1 MQSKEDIKKWLIL
14 RLKKSLPTFESIDTD
29 FKKAEDIGNSFLETV
44 SAYTNTNGGWLILG
58 IHEKDGKLK
67 YIGIEKPQAMEN
79 KIIDKLEKEFN
90 LKLLSCSLVSIE
102 NFEGYENP
110 IIFVQINKVTDSLYR
125 PCYIKSRGERNGS
138 FVRISQ
144 RDHKM
149 SVEEI
154 DMLVRER
161 ERVRGNL
168 PPAELVPIAQAE
180 IEDFDITKI
189 KEFIKEYNA
198 NFKIPVKIEDARE
211 FLKESSFIDKNN
223 IPTLLGLLWF
233 AKNPFS
239 LIQANAQ
246 VYCRIQREHIDQP
259 LLDKEYIRGT
269 VLELISKTR
278 KYVSEKM
285 NVKRIIKKGDSI
297 DIPDYPDDVLKEV
310 IVNAV
315 AHRDYDKR
323 NYNNHISVALFK
335 NKIEITNPGS
345 LNPDLYSENYIFPS
359 SKPKNPHLFSFLTK
373 FEAEN
378 IGKGFTTLLH
388 KCLNNE
394 IGFPYFDISSSGDV
408 KVIIPKGE
416 LLDESVENWLNF
428 KRHFF
433 EKKGFD
439 RLDKR
444 LKTVLAYFYKRD
456 QRVKE
461 GKFVINITAE
471 TNCLEQLS
479 KLENANLIIPRQ
491 IASSKVYFL
500 NKDLQEKTFEDKL
513 EKIFGSN
520 WNKLKAENKRILNMI
535 YEFSEN
541 NKAPLPARQIAQI
554 LYPNYIDDK
563 EFHDKYYGKIKR
575 LCLTMEKYGLIN
587 RRDPVSS
594 PHGGYWINKK
604 FKQITKNIKNFT
616 GIQEKL
622 SKDFE

>member
-1 MQSKEDIKKWLIL
+1 M
-14 RLKKSLPTFESIDTD
+14 ES
-29 FKKAEDIGNSFLETV
+29 
-44 SAYTNTNGGWLILG
+44 
-58 IHEKDGKLK
+58 
-67 YIGIEKPQAMEN
+67 
-79 KIIDKLEKEFN
+79 KIIDKLEKKFN
-90 LKLLSCSLVSIE
+90 LNLLSYSVISIE
-102 NFEGYENP
+102 NFEGHKNP
-110 IIFVQINKVTDSLYR
+110 AIFVQINKITDSLYR

-138 FVRISQ
+138 FARIGQ
-144 RDHKM
+144 ADQGM
-149 SVEEI
+149 PDEEI
-154 DMLVRER
+154 DMLVREQ
-161 ERVRGNL
+161 ERIKGNL
-168 PPAELVPIAQAE
+168 PPAELAPITQSS
-180 IEDFDITKI
+180 IEDFDIIKI
-189 KEFIKEYNA
+189 QEFIKEYNT
-198 NFKIPVKIEDARE
+198 NLKIPAEIKDARE
-211 FLKESSFIDKNN
+211 FLKENSFINKNN

-246 VYCRIQREHIDQP
+246 VYCRMQREHIDQP

-269 VLELISKTR
+269 VLELINETR
-278 KYVSEKM
+278 KYVLEKM

-297 DIPDYPDDVLKEV
+297 DVPDYPDDVLKEV

-335 NKIEITNPGS
+335 NKVEITNPGS

-394 IGFPYFDISSSGDV
+394 IGFPYFDVSSSGDV
-408 KVIIPKGE
+408 KVVIPKGE
-416 LLDESVENWLNF
+416 LLDEPVENWLNF

-433 EKKGFD
+433 EKKGFN
-439 RLDKR
+439 RLDR
-444 LKTVLAYFYKRD
+444 RFKTILAYFYKRD

-461 GKFVINITAE
+461 GKFVINITTE
-471 TNCLEQLS
+471 TNCLEQLF
-479 KLENANLIIPRQ
+479 KLESAGLIIPRQ

-500 NKDLQEKTFEDKL
+500 SEDLQEKTFEDEL
-513 EKIFGSN
+513 RKIFGNN
-520 WNKLKAENKRILNMI
+520 WDKLKAENKRILNMT
-535 YEFSEN
+535 YEFNKN
-541 NKAPLPARQIAQI
+541 NNAPLPARQIAQI

-575 LCLTMEKYGLIN
+575 LCVTMEKYEFIY
-587 RRDPVSS
+587 RRDRVSS

-604 FKQITKNIKNFT
+604 FKQLTKNSESPIKQPLLGDIF
-616 GIQEKL
+616 K
-622 SKDFE
+622 